1 MKENKEVNI
10 KVRISESVKQQILEY
25 CDTNELNMSQFIRLA
40 IKEYLSKG

>member
-25 CDTNELNMSQFIRLA
+25 CDANELNMSQFIRLA